1 MSERLET
8 KKFSFTVEGET
19 ELWYLEWLGKQINN
33 VPDRL
38 YNVAIDAKVQ
48 QSPKKYYKG
57 INAKTTPKVAHICDM
72 ESSEQ
77 VHVDKFKR
85 ILSEMKEAKTQK
97 QINYVLGYSN
107 FAFELWIILHKKD
120 CNGPL
125 SHRSQYLHPINQA
138 FDENFEDLDHYKHEK
153 EFKRCL
159 SKLTIEDVKEAIRR
173 GDIITANNSE
183 NENVSIQYKGYA
195 YYRDNP
201 ALSIHEVVKNIMKEC
216 GVF

>member
-1 MSERLET
+1 M
-8 KKFSFTVEGET
+8 
-19 ELWYLEWLGKQINN
+19 
-33 VPDRL
+33 
-38 YNVAIDAKVQ
+38 
-48 QSPKKYYKG
+48 
-57 INAKTTPKVAHICDM
+57 
-72 ESSEQ
+72 
-77 VHVDKFKR
+77 DKFKR